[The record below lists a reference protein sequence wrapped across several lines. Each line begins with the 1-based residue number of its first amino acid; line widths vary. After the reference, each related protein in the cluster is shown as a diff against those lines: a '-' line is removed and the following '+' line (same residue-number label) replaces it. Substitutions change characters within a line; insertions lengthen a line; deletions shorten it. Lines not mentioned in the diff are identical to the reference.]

1 MTEPNPHLQK
11 AGWLMKKGQRR
22 FFVLDPVTFALLW
35 FEDEVDLPLSDNSDG
50 ALSAKNSLSLVHYTS
65 IVTKGPHVILNAT
78 ISGAKPYKLLAESKA
93 EAAAWD
99 QVLRSVAALGRSAP
113 NRAELLRKAEKTVK
127 RSSSITLMRSSSGRG
142 LSGLLRK
149 ASAEEGLSFTR
160 SDDVPFGTSPGSGS
174 EGGDLGVSVRGVTR
188 PRSLSAFQRGD
199 IRPVDLPRLLSPD
212 GSLTVD
218 EMTAAFGGKLLF
230 CPSCT
235 NLYEFRKDEEG
246 DVGLACGTCETVELV
261 APADATTE
269 AMPDIPPVPVAPREP
284 SQRTRVA
291 QEIVQT
297 EETYVD
303 ALTEIVNRYERP
315 IRKFVK
321 KFVGA
326 DGTVTPGEID
336 LIFSN
341 IATVR
346 HVNVALLERLKERVS
361 DDWDDSRI
369 VGDIFVDFADQLPP
383 VYRDYVQR
391 FKASNATLRDAVDHK
406 PEFASL
412 LEEYKNNTKGKLD
425 LESLLI
431 MPIQR
436 VPRYLLLLRELKKS
450 TEEGHRDHV
459 LLDEAMESVAAV
471 ATLINKTQAKIDAQ
485 FGLK

>member
-1 MTEPNPHLQK
+1 
-11 AGWLMKKGQRR
+11 MKKGQRR
-22 FFVLDPVTFALLW
+22 FFCVDSGTFTLSW
-35 FEDEVDLPLSDNSDG
+35 YDDEADAADHNT
-50 ALSAKNSLSLVHYTS
+50 KNSLSLLHYTN
-65 IVTKGPHVILNAT
+65 ITMKGPHVILNAT
-78 ISGAKPYKLLAESKA
+78 MAAAKPYKLLAESKV

-99 QVLRSVAALGRSAP
+99 QVLRAVATLGKSAP
-113 NRAELLRKAEKTVK
+113 DRADLLRKAEKSVK
-127 RSSSITLMRSSSGRG
+127 RSSSITLMRSSSGRRM
-142 LSGLLRK
+142 SGLLRK
-149 ASAEEGLSFTR
+149 ASQDEPLSFVR
-160 SDDVPFGTSPGSGS
+160 SDDAPFGASPGTSPGSSG
-174 EGGDLGVSVRGVTR
+174 LAVSVRGVTR

-199 IRPVDLPRLLSPD
+199 IRPVDLPRLLSPN

-235 NLYEFRKDEEG
+235 NLYEFRKDDEG
-246 DVGLACGTCETVELV
+246 DVGLRCETCDTVELV

-269 AMPDIPPVPVAPREP
+269 EMPDIPDVPVAPREP

-303 ALTEIVNRYERP
+303 ALTEIVDRYERP

-321 KFVGA
+321 KFVGG

-346 HVNVALLERLKERVS
+346 HVNVALLERLKERVNE
-361 DDWDDSRI
+361 DWDDSRI

-391 FKASNATLRDAVDHK
+391 FKASNATLREAYDNK